1 MDISSVGGSYND
13 IAQMTAAEKE
23 AQVEAMYAVKLIKMA
38 QASDAVVASLLEDT
52 VEISKEAMQKFLS
65 ERV

>member
-1 MDISSVGGSYND
+1 MDISSIGGSYND
-13 IAQMTAAEKE
+13 IAEMMAAEKE
-23 AQVEAMYAVKLIKMA
+23 AQVQAMYAVKLIKMA
-38 QASDAVVASLLEDT
+38 QQSDAVVASLLEDT